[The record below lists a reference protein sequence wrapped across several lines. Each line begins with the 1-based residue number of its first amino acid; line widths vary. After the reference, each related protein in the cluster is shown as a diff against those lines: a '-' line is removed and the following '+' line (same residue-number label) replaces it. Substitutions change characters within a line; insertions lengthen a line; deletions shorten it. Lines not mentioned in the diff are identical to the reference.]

1 MNKNDAL
8 EKILQ
13 NIKLEDN
20 NDRKIIDYQNSYINI
35 NFDNDNFLFCL
46 KNLTW
51 KEAIDIESKSY
62 RSDNNELV
70 FNSEFEKR
78 YVIKKSLK
86 WIYDIK
92 NKIQYDEDLDYLL
105 SQIKHEVMENVWQ
118 EYYKNNY
125 LTANEVSF
133 YHEAANRYFDNEN
146 INGFPVPPIIIEVG
160 MMMKNIISFS
170 RDEFSKLS
178 MKEFEIIQLISSLYR
193 KK

>member
-78 YVIKKSLK
+78 YIIKKSLK

-92 NKIQYDEDLDYLL
+92 NKTQYDEDLDYLL

>member
-92 NKIQYDEDLDYLL
+92 NKTQYDENLDYLL

-133 YHEAANRYFDNEN
+133 YHEAAKRYFNNEN

-178 MKEFEIIQLISSLYR
+178 MKEFEIIQLIMSL
-193 KK
+193 KS

>member
-92 NKIQYDEDLDYLL
+92 NKTHYDEDLDYLL

>member
-62 RSDNNELV
+62 RSDYNELV

-78 YVIKKSLK
+78 
-86 WIYDIK
+86 
-92 NKIQYDEDLDYLL
+92 
-105 SQIKHEVMENVWQ
+105 
-118 EYYKNNY
+118 
-125 LTANEVSF
+125 
-133 YHEAANRYFDNEN
+133 
-146 INGFPVPPIIIEVG
+146 
-160 MMMKNIISFS
+160 
-170 RDEFSKLS
+170 
-178 MKEFEIIQLISSLYR
+178 
-193 KK
+193 

>member
-92 NKIQYDEDLDYLL
+92 NKTQYDEDLDYLL

-133 YHEAANRYFDNEN
+133 YHEAAKRYFNNEN

-160 MMMKNIISFS
+160 MMMKNI
-170 RDEFSKLS
+170 
-178 MKEFEIIQLISSLYR
+178 SSV
-193 KK
+193 

>member
-78 YVIKKSLK
+78 YIIKKSLK

-92 NKIQYDEDLDYLL
+92 NKTQYDEDLDYLL

-178 MKEFEIIQLISSLYR
+178 MKEFEIIKLISSLYR

>member
-62 RSDNNELV
+62 R
-70 FNSEFEKR
+70 
-78 YVIKKSLK
+78 
-86 WIYDIK
+86 
-92 NKIQYDEDLDYLL
+92 
-105 SQIKHEVMENVWQ
+105 
-118 EYYKNNY
+118 
-125 LTANEVSF
+125 
-133 YHEAANRYFDNEN
+133 
-146 INGFPVPPIIIEVG
+146 
-160 MMMKNIISFS
+160 
-170 RDEFSKLS
+170 
-178 MKEFEIIQLISSLYR
+178 
-193 KK
+193 

>member
-92 NKIQYDEDLDYLL
+92 NKTHYDEDLDYLL
-105 SQIKHEVMENVWQ
+105 YQIKHEVMENVWQ

-178 MKEFEIIQLISSLYR
+178 MKEFEIIQLIMSL
-193 KK
+193 KS